1 LCKENAVLI
10 YFKYAG
16 AGLLDRNGGDGG
28 DGEVKL
34 KISRVPRAVRENF
47 EKTLH
52 HLHHPHHYVLVYSV
66 GINPRQ

>member
-1 LCKENAVLI
+1 MLIISKLWKVIFLCKENAVLI

-34 KISRVPRAVRENF
+34 
-47 EKTLH
+47 
-52 HLHHPHHYVLVYSV
+52 
-66 GINPRQ
+66 